1 MLKEINDRKAVLSGE
16 HCIGSSRALH
26 VLTILREA
34 VLHTSPR
41 DCKYTHSTAS
51 KEMAKVWQS
60 VAPVQLDGF
69 VNDNKGHW
77 LKYTEVFQLSEKLKH
92 LKRAEG
98 TQGLLKRA

>member
-16 HCIGSSRALH
+16 HCIGKLQSPPCTDYSQRSSAPH
-26 VLTILREA
+26 M
-34 VLHTSPR
+34 SPR

-77 LKYTEVFQLSEKLKH
+77 LKYRGLPVVRK
-92 LKRAEG
+92 AE
-98 TQGLLKRA
+98 AS